1 MNSITVRILVFFLS
15 LFILITVFSQ
25 ISMQF
30 KDDYVTEAAVL
41 YSSAEK
47 VSFQGVYIRNETI
60 VRGSANGVLSYPNAD
75 GSKIANGSVVAYV
88 YSSDDDI
95 YVNNRIEELKEQ
107 VELLKGA
114 QNPGTTET
122 AEPTFISSLI
132 DQEYQTIAFLIAEN
146 DLDALAE
153 ERKQFQTLM
162 DIYRIIINEE
172 TDYNDAIDRL
182 NSQIYQLEARRKEP
196 TNVITADSTGYFISY
211 TDGYEGKLSLDKVDD
226 LTVDKVK
233 DIIGSSDNGRSG
245 SSIGKMVDGYEWK
258 MAGIVDPMAANFR
271 VGSSITVKF
280 ASTPDTVTAVIDDLI
295 ESDDP
300 NESVIILSCDEL
312 TYNLVQRR
320 VERVELILNDYEGIR
335 VPRKAIRFDKDN
347 EKGVYILLG
356 QRVAFRKINPIY
368 ECDEYI
374 LSQIT
379 SDSSYISVYDDII
392 TEGDVSSDLY
402 VEETTSRTQDE
413 DDLPDYNKNRNDK
426 KDQGDDENQ
435 DGDDSESQTPGQTND
450 TEDEDIFE
458 D

>member
-1 MNSITVRILVFFLS
+1 MNTITVRILVFFLS

-47 VSFQGVYIRNETI
+47 VSFQGVYIRNET
-60 VRGSANGVLSYPNAD
+60 VVSGSVNGVLSYPNAD

-88 YSSDDDI
+88 YSSEDDI

-107 VELLKGA
+107 VKLLESA
-114 QNPGTTET
+114 QNPGTTT
-122 AEPTFISSLI
+122 AAEPEFISSFI

-146 DLDALAE
+146 DMDTLAE

-162 DIYRIIINEE
+162 NIYRIIIGEE
-172 TDYNDAIDRL
+172 TDFNDAIDSL
-182 NSQIYQLEARRKEP
+182 NQQIYQLEARQKEP
-196 TNVITADSTGYFISY
+196 TSIITADSTGYFISY
-211 TDGYEGKLSLDKVDD
+211 TDGYESKLSLDTVGD
-226 LTVDKVK
+226 LTVDRVK
-233 DIIGSSDNGRSG
+233 EIISSSDTGRSG
-245 SSIGKMVDGYEWK
+245 SNIGKMVDGYEWK
-258 MAGIVDPMAANFR
+258 MAGIIDPMAADFR
-271 VGSSITVKF
+271 VGNSITVKF
-280 ASTPDTVTAVIDDLI
+280 ASTPDTVTAVIEDLI

-300 NESVIILSCDEL
+300 HESVIILSCDEL

-335 VPRKAIRFDKDN
+335 VPRKGIRFNKDN

-356 QRVAFRKINPIY
+356 QRIAFKKIIPIY

-379 SDSSYISVYDDII
+379 SDPSCISVYDDII
-392 TEGDVSSDLY
+392 TEGDVSGDLY
-402 VEETTSRTQDE
+402 VEETTSGTEEDNIPVKSKDVDKGKDENEDGDSAEQTKGPETE
-413 DDLPDYNKNRNDK
+413 DD
-426 KDQGDDENQ
+426 
-435 DGDDSESQTPGQTND
+435 
-450 TEDEDIFE
+450 DIFE